1 MKKNQD
7 QIELFLTQVGLNIKK
22 QRVKK
27 GFTLEALGE
36 DLGIGKSNMFRIEQG
51 KNITLI
57 TLLKISAY
65 LEVHPTK
72 FFQNT
77 SDVSVE
83 EIERYL
89 AKK

>member
-27 GFTLEALGE
+27 GLTLEALGE
-36 DLGIGKSNMFRIEQG
+36 DLGLGKSNMFRIEQG

-57 TLLKISAY
+57 SLLKISAY
-65 LEVHPTK
+65 LEVHPIK

-77 SDVSVE
+77 NDVSVE
-83 EIERYL
+83 EIEEYL